1 MEMEKANS
9 AHGHPTWFL
18 LAVAI
23 LFGGLL
29 MASLRTGKIVF
40 PFLGLIKRAEH
51 PVSYWT
57 VPAPPRLVLA
67 LCPLALFTAQLPINV
82 GSSRQPRRGR
92 GRLSPDA
99 AAPSVPSTCR

>member
-9 AHGHPTWFL
+9 THGHPTWFL

-29 MASLRTGKIVF
+29 MASLRTGKVVF

-51 PVSYWT
+51 PASYWT
-57 VPAPPRLVLA
+57 VCAAQLVLA
-67 LCPLALFTAQLPINV
+67 LCPLALFTAQLPT
-82 GSSRQPRRGR
+82 QC
-92 GRLSPDA
+92 RL
-99 AAPSVPSTCR
+99 